1 MRKKQRQPELGR
13 TLSPSE
19 KRFLEGLRKDQKP
32 SYVEPEEE
40 LVKEGF
46 DERPIGPTESAL
58 PIA

>member
-1 MRKKQRQPELGR
+1 MRNPQRPPDLGR

-32 SYVEPEEE
+32 SFIEERE
-40 LVKEGF
+40 E
-46 DERPIGPTESAL
+46 DERPTGITL